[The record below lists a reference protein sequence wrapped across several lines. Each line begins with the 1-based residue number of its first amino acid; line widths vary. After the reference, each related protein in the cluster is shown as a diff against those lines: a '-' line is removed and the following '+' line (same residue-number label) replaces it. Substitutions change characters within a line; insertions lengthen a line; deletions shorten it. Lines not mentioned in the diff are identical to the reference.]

1 MVTAAV
7 VTAAVVTAAVVL
19 SSTSDE
25 ADGTATTAGMFF
37 CGFCCF
43 LGFLARGG
51 ENDPRAGSASFLVLL
66 LGLRAFFVGCSG
78 IDNVTTGL
86 GALKVE
92 NVVQLLGWMSCC
104 CWETSR
110 TVRF

>member
-51 ENDPRAGSASFLVLL
+51 ENDPNKVPHLFTLNAQ
-66 LGLRAFFVGCSG
+66 CSS
-78 IDNVTTGL
+78 IF
-86 GALKVE
+86 
-92 NVVQLLGWMSCC
+92 C
-104 CWETSR
+104 
-110 TVRF
+110 